1 MKKIKAHCGIG
12 FAGATYDE
20 EFEFDDDMTDDEIN
34 DEINDWAEQ
43 FLETWWEKEEDQKLM
58 NHAVKE
64 LKK

>member
-1 MKKIKAHCGIG
+1 MKKIKAYCGIG

-43 FLETWWEKEEDQKLM
+43 FLETWRKEEEDQKLM
-58 NHAVKE
+58 NHAAKE

>member
-20 EFEFDDDMTDDEIN
+20 EFEFDDVTDDEIN

-43 FLETWWEKEEDQKLM
+43 FL
-58 NHAVKE
+58 
-64 LKK
+64 

>member
-1 MKKIKAHCGIG
+1 MKKLFISCPMNGR
-12 FAGATYDE
+12 T
-20 EFEFDDDMTDDEIN
+20 N

-43 FLETWWEKEEDQKLM
+43 FLETWWEEEEDQKLM

>member
-12 FAGATYDE
+12 FARTTYDE

-43 FLETWWEKEEDQKLM
+43 FLETWWEEEKD
-58 NHAVKE
+58 
-64 LKK
+64 